1 MTALALLIILIISYA
16 LTSTRQA
23 TMLEQARQNLT
34 VLSSVIAE
42 NSHASVLFDDP
53 ATAKQILSALKAK
66 PDIVHADLFHVDGT
80 LLASY
85 QSNEEAD
92 SHLSI
97 ASLLQSKNHLIHFD
111 DNKLYSY
118 TPLLSEG
125 EVIGLL
131 HIIDDMS
138 TSRKQLDSFYQL
150 VTTTAL
156 IAFSIAIL
164 IALWMQSLFTSPL
177 TKLIKVIDHITHNK
191 DYSQRV
197 DLGSNDEFSQLA
209 NDFNNMIE
217 EIELR
222 GNELEE
228 INDELEQRVANRTE
242 ALQQSLELANEAS
255 RAKSDFLAVMSH
267 EIRTP
272 LNGVVG
278 FSELLTLENLDD
290 NIMEMVTLLDDSA
303 QSLLHLLNE
312 ILDFSKLDAS
322 RVELD
327 LTEFNLEQLIH
338 SSIAGQQAVANNK
351 QIEIHFSTQHN
362 ANWQFIGDSIRI
374 RQIINNLISNALKFT
389 DHGSITIDTKFED
402 IDSDTMVT
410 VRVTDTGVGIED
422 GALKTIFSPFTQ
434 ADNTITRKYGGTGL
448 GLAIC
453 QQLIVLMKGQ
463 YGAESK
469 LGEGSSFWFTLPLH
483 SSISSQ
489 VDVLSQQNNS
499 PVTTKARSSHILIAE
514 DNLINQLVA
523 KGLIEALGHNCE
535 IVENGK
541 EALACATT
549 KPFDLILMDYH
560 MPEMDGLTA
569 TQKIRDLGLNSV
581 NFNTPII
588 ALTADIQPHVSKQF
602 RHAGAN
608 DCLLKPFSHDDLNNC
623 LNLWLHQQTE
633 KKAISSSITNNNNS
647 DEPILINAPLDE
659 MQQLSAESGAELVSQ
674 IINLYLQHSPEL
686 ISQIEQA
693 VSSNNN
699 EGAFKAAHSLK
710 SSSGNIGAKRMQSI
724 AQRIEQLGRDE
735 NISEAGNVSTLL
747 QSVFDTTKHA
757 LKQKLGEL
765 N

>member
-1 MTALALLIILIISYA
+1 
-16 LTSTRQA
+16 
-23 TMLEQARQNLT
+23 
-34 VLSSVIAE
+34 
-42 NSHASVLFDDP
+42 
-53 ATAKQILSALKAK
+53 
-66 PDIVHADLFHVDGT
+66 
-80 LLASY
+80 
-85 QSNEEAD
+85 
-92 SHLSI
+92 
-97 ASLLQSKNHLIHFD
+97 
-111 DNKLYSY
+111 
-118 TPLLSEG
+118 
-125 EVIGLL
+125 
-131 HIIDDMS
+131 
-138 TSRKQLDSFYQL
+138 
-150 VTTTAL
+150 
-156 IAFSIAIL
+156 
-164 IALWMQSLFTSPL
+164 
-177 TKLIKVIDHITHNK
+177 
-191 DYSQRV
+191 
-197 DLGSNDEFSQLA
+197 
-209 NDFNNMIE
+209 
-217 EIELR
+217 
-222 GNELEE
+222 
-228 INDELEQRVANRTE
+228 
-242 ALQQSLELANEAS
+242 
-255 RAKSDFLAVMSH
+255 
-267 EIRTP
+267 
-272 LNGVVG
+272 
-278 FSELLTLENLDD
+278 
-290 NIMEMVTLLDDSA
+290 
-303 QSLLHLLNE
+303 
-312 ILDFSKLDAS
+312 
-322 RVELD
+322 
-327 LTEFNLEQLIH
+327 
-338 SSIAGQQAVANNK
+338 
-351 QIEIHFSTQHN
+351 
-362 ANWQFIGDSIRI
+362 
-374 RQIINNLISNALKFT
+374 
-389 DHGSITIDTKFED
+389 
-402 IDSDTMVT
+402 MVT
-410 VRVTDTGVGIED
+410 VRVTDTGIGIKD
-422 GALKTIFSPFTQ
+422 DALKTIFSPFTQ
-434 ADNTITRKYGGTGL
+434 ADNTITRKYGGSGL

-453 QQLIVLMKGQ
+453 QQLIALMKGQ

-489 VDVLSQQNNS
+489 VDVLSQQSNS